1 MSSGTF
7 KFDKFIDDITKREE
21 SPRASEKK
29 VEKIEETGARKYNR
43 LYRELW
49 QNRVVWSPRKEETKK

>member
-21 SPRASEKK
+21 SRKASEKK
-29 VEKIEETGARKYNR
+29 VEETGIRKYNR
-43 LYRELW
+43 RYRELW
-49 QNRVVWSPRKEETKK
+49 QNRVVWSSKKQEIKK

>member
-21 SPRASEKK
+21 SRQASEKK
-29 VEKIEETGARKYNR
+29 VEETGTRKYNR

-49 QNRVVWSPRKEETKK
+49 QNRVVWSSKKQETKK